1 MNPLIVESSA
11 PVTLIAGGPVTRAD
25 LRLAQKHAP
34 MVVAADGGADRAL
47 ALGVRPA
54 AVIGDFDSIS
64 AAAKAQLQ
72 GAQMLHLAE
81 QETTDFDKALR
92 SIRAPMVLALGV
104 MGGRADHALAVLSGL
119 VRHRANGG
127 APCVL
132 LGPKDVVFAAP
143 RHLRLRLPVGER
155 LSLFPLAPV
164 RGQSRGLRW
173 PIDGLVLAPDGR
185 IGTSNCTDA
194 RDVELTFD
202 SDAML
207 VILPRK
213 CLGAVLRAL

>member
-1 MNPLIVESSA
+1 M
-11 PVTLIAGGPVTRAD
+11 RAD

-104 MGGRADHALAVLSGL
+104 MGAGRSCAGSAVGAGAAPGQWRRALRAAGAKGRGLCRAAPPALAPAGGRAALAL
-119 VRHRANGG
+119 
-127 APCVL
+127 
-132 LGPKDVVFAAP
+132 
-143 RHLRLRLPVGER
+143 
-155 LSLFPLAPV
+155 PLAPV
-164 RGQSRGLRW
+164 RGKAGVCVGPSTGLSLRPMGGSALRTAPTRGMW
-173 PIDGLVLAPDGR
+173 
-185 IGTSNCTDA
+185 S
-194 RDVELTFD
+194 
-202 SDAML
+202 
-207 VILPRK
+207 
-213 CLGAVLRAL
+213 